1 MCLGD
6 RQLVTRY
13 LKVQFKTGSLLI
25 CLLYVDTT
33 LLSTA
38 LGAILSLNDL

>member
-13 LKVQFKTGSLLI
+13 LKVQFKTDSLLI
-25 CLLYVDTT
+25 CLLYVETT

-38 LGAILSLNDL
+38 LGAILSLDDL